1 MHAVDNNLDGDAHL
15 NAVAATAR
23 RRRSRA
29 VAASAFLLS
38 TGLMALGIST
48 GRTAMSSATPA
59 VANGA
64 LPDSP
69 VLAPVLSL
77 TSRPSPTDS
86 SRLLQPA
93 PRSTQADRDR
103 IRAGL
108 VGVREFN
115 GRPVRAVD
123 TIRMRVTAYSPDERS
138 CGASADGITASGY
151 SVFTNGGALVAADPR
166 VLPLGSLVSIA
177 GYEGGAVVPVLD
189 VGGAI
194 KGNRLDV
201 LHATH
206 EVAMQWGVRDLEV
219 TVWEY
224 ADGLPNGFKRLRRP
238 SK

>member
-15 NAVAATAR
+15 DASASACAAAAR
-23 RRRSRA
+23 RRRARA

-38 TGLMALGIST
+38 SGLVSLGIST
-48 GRTAMSSATPA
+48 GRTALSSATAIVMDSAAVTAPTSTVRPGANSAFWVLPPA
-59 VANGA
+59 
-64 LPDSP
+64 S
-69 VLAPVLSL
+69 
-77 TSRPSPTDS
+77 TSS
-86 SRLLQPA
+86 
-93 PRSTQADRDR
+93 QADRDR
-103 IRAGL
+103 IRAELLGI
-108 VGVREFN
+108 RQFN
-115 GRPVRAVD
+115 GRPVRAAY

-138 CGASADGITASGY
+138 CGDSADGITASGY

-166 VLPLGSLVSIA
+166 VLPLGSLVSVP
-177 GYEGGAVVPVLD
+177 GYDNGSVVPVLD

-201 LHATH
+201 LYPSH
-206 EVAMQWGVRDLEV
+206 EVALQWGVRDLEV

>member
-1 MHAVDNNLDGDAHL
+1 MHPVDNNLDGDAHL
-15 NAVAATAR
+15 NASASAAAAR

-38 TGLMALGIST
+38 ASLVSLGIST
-48 GRTAMSSATPA
+48 GRTALSSATTPA
-59 VANGA
+59 MVDASTAA
-64 LPDSP
+64 LAPSSP
-69 VLAPVLSL
+69 VATGSLGGFWLLAG
-77 TSRPSPTDS
+77 TSR
-86 SRLLQPA
+86 
-93 PRSTQADRDR
+93 STEADGDR
-103 IRAGL
+103 IRAAL
-108 VGVREFN
+108 VGLREFN
-115 GRPVRAVD
+115 GRPVRAAY

-166 VLPLGSLVSIA
+166 VLPLGSLVSIP
-177 GYEGGAVVPVLD
+177 GYDGGAVVPVLD

-201 LHATH
+201 LYPTH

-238 SK
+238 TK